1 MFMINGHA
9 NMVGFSHAAEFSL
22 IISEIV
28 ALFNVIFY
36 MANLAG
42 SDASARQ
49 DVTLLIFNYCCYIF
63 AHIYIRSSS
72 MWVCVCECVRLP
84 DI

>member
-1 MFMINGHA
+1 MINGHA

-36 MANLAG
+36 VANLV
-42 SDASARQ
+42 SQTRCHF
-49 DVTLLIFNYCCYIF
+49 TYF
-63 AHIYIRSSS
+63 
-72 MWVCVCECVRLP
+72 
-84 DI
+84 

>member
-1 MFMINGHA
+1 MINGHA

-36 MANLAG
+36 VYG
-42 SDASARQ
+42 QFGWERCFSQTRCHF
-49 DVTLLIFNYCCYIF
+49 TYF
-63 AHIYIRSSS
+63 
-72 MWVCVCECVRLP
+72 
-84 DI
+84 